1 MIASSGI
8 AAVLATKQVM
18 LVDLVTLTIKRGHC
32 WQFDANGLNPVKKVI
47 LDAVRWTSAPRP
59 LRANVGEGLQLF
71 QPLSGVA
78 YQRGSLASAAGAE
91 VLQLS
96 MSVAGPLPVYLS
108 TAQDGSGSFA
118 TSLMELALLGLLDGA
133 QLTIDQAVVTNLPA
147 TPTAAGATAGTL
159 SPDPVRVFG
168 GVVRGVKPTA
178 QAVEFDA
185 CDPLIQGGGAVPRNL
200 FSPSCQWEFAGGS
213 GGNGCPVV
221 RSGGG
226 SIRTNIQKA
235 GSDVTFPDA
244 NTVSIALAAPGNYS
258 WAFLVPQD
266 GPMMGMRFQIGGF
279 RSGLLFDFADRLPW
293 PWGCTWVQ
301 IEETC
306 SKAWTS
312 PADVYT
318 SAFPCASWDAYLKAN
333 GQLAGTLSR
342 FGGFP
347 DMPAPESA

>member
-8 AAVLATKQVM
+8 SAVLATKQAL

-32 WQFDANGLNPVKKVI
+32 WQFDANGLNPVKKEI
-47 LDAVRWTSAPRP
+47 LDTVRWTSAPRP
-59 LRANVGEGLQLF
+59 LRANVYDPISGTTTLQLF

-118 TSLMELALLGLLDGA
+118 SSLMELALLGLLDGA
-133 QLTIDQAVVTNLPA
+133 QLTIDQAVVTDLPA

-200 FSPSCQWEFAGGS
+200 FSPACQWEFAGG
-213 GGNGCPVV
+213 NGCPV
-221 RSGGG
+221 G
-226 SIRTNIQKA
+226 RTTATTNA
-235 GSDVTFPDA
+235 VLVGASVAFPDA
-244 NTVSIALAAPGNYS
+244 GTVSLPGNPGVISPYG
-258 WAFLVPQD
+258 WGFLVPQD
-266 GPMMGMRFQIGGF
+266 GPMMGMRFQVGAYRGGN
-279 RSGLLFDFADRLPW
+279 SFDFADRLPW
-293 PWGCTWVQ
+293 AWSCTAAHL
-301 IEETC
+301 ELSC
-306 SKAWTS
+306 SKAYSGGTVGLSARSCSDWAATS
-312 PADVYT
+312 
-318 SAFPCASWDAYLKAN
+318 K
-333 GQLAGTLSR
+333 
-342 FGGFP
+342 FGGSP